1 MDMDSLVKIIT
12 KEVLKKIDIIN
23 LQKAKV
29 KSGNILILDS
39 ISKEKKDKY
48 EYIIG
53 INKNIKFLDD
63 FFVDDDID
71 SLDYI
76 IVPNLSI
83 KDLSSIAIGL
93 EQSQISKVVIDSIL
107 HGKKV
112 VVIEEGI
119 DYRKFRNISSEN
131 FFQLFKSYEDRL
143 VSFGIDIVK
152 KEELLFYLSEN
163 TCVKD
168 IKKELVQESFKNI
181 NQGKKVHVIEATISK
196 KAVSEG
202 DIKRIWD
209 LGYKT
214 IYLNKKSIITPLAK
228 DYIRTNEIEIKRI
241 NL

>member
-214 IYLNKKSIITPLAK
+214 IYLNEKSIITPLAK